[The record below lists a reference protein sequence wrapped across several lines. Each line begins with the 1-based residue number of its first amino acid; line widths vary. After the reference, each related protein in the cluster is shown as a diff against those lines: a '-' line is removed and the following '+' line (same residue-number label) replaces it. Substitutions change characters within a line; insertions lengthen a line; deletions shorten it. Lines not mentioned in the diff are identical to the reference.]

1 MKETIQLWGNPIW
14 TQHPHF
20 NKADVLYTVVGYY
33 TRDNLQVGMTTEK
46 KTEVCSLEKKWLI
59 DLWFLVD
66 LWFPA

>member
-1 MKETIQLWGNPIW
+1 MKETIQLWGKPIW

-46 KTEVCSLEKKWLI
+46 KNWGLFTRKKNDW
-59 DLWFLVD
+59 
-66 LWFPA
+66 

>member
-1 MKETIQLWGNPIW
+1 MKETIQLWGKPIW

-46 KTEVCSLEKKWLI
+46 KKLRFVHSKKN
-59 DLWFLVD
+59 D
-66 LWFPA
+66 

>member
-46 KTEVCSLEKKWLI
+46 KTEVCSLEKK
-59 DLWFLVD
+59 
-66 LWFPA
+66 

>member
-46 KTEVCSLEKKWLI
+46 KLRFVHSKKN
-59 DLWFLVD
+59 D
-66 LWFPA
+66 